1 MAEVLLSPQAREWL
15 TDQTDDVSE
24 RVKAKLR
31 DAGEAPGRFLKPL
44 SGRDDY
50 RLRIGD
56 YRAVVDWR
64 RDDGELRVQRIGHR
78 DGFYE

>member
-15 TDQTDDVSE
+15 ADQSETVSD
-24 RVKAKLR
+24 RVKSKLR
-31 DAGEAPGRFLKPL
+31 DAGENPGRFLKPL

-56 YRAVVDWR
+56 YRAIIDWR
-64 RDDGELRVQRIGHR
+64 QDDGELRVQRIGHR
-78 DGFYE
+78 DRFYE

>member
-15 TDQTDDVSE
+15 ADQSENVSD
-24 RVKAKLR
+24 RVKTKLR
-31 DAGEAPGRFLKPL
+31 DTAQNPDHFLKPL

-56 YRAVVDWR
+56 YRAVIDWR
-64 RDDGELRVQRIGHR
+64 PEDGKLRVQRIGHR